1 MDGMSARGTHP
12 PEFQSGLEGVVASSS
27 AICFV
32 DGQEGRLL
40 YRGYYIHALA
50 EHSTFAEG
58 VYLLWHGDLPAR
70 AQLDAPRH
78 ELGAVRARPAPDQ
91 GLLTGL
97 PRAADPMDVLRT
109 VVSALGLYDPDLQD
123 LSPASNLRRAAGLVA
138 QFPTIFA
145 AYHRVRQGKAPVPP
159 RPEAW
164 HAAGFPAMRAAAP
177 RGRGSSSW
185 PPKPGQ

>member
-12 PEFQSGLEGVVASSS
+12 PECQSGLEGVVPSSP

-40 YRGYYIHALA
+40 YRGYDIHALA
-50 EHSTFAEG
+50 EHSTFEEV
-58 VYLLWHGDLPAR
+58 VYLLWHGDLPSR
-70 AQLDAPRH
+70 AQLDALRH
-78 ELGAVRARPAPDQ
+78 ELGAARALPAAVQ

-123 LSPASNLRRAAGLVA
+123 LSPASNLRRAARLS
-138 QFPTIFA
+138 PKSPMTLA
-145 AYHRVRQGKAPVPP
+145 AWRCASLGKAPVPP
-159 RPEAW
+159 
-164 HAAGFPAMRAAAP
+164 
-177 RGRGSSSW
+177 
-185 PPKPGQ
+185 